1 MDIDQLKRE
10 FAANPLAVIAVGS
23 MAVTALAKIID
34 SASATQGRRA
44 YAKQINHKVK
54 NKKYHPTTRPLAV
67 KARSFVFCSLSRPKQ
82 AASFLSLLSL

>member
-10 FAANPLAVIAVGS
+10 FAANPLAFIAVGS

-54 NKKYHPTTRPLAV
+54 NKK
-67 KARSFVFCSLSRPKQ
+67 
-82 AASFLSLLSL
+82 